1 MILTE
6 INLIILRDRSSDIIS
21 LAMPD
26 GNLQNQ
32 TRSLK
37 GKADIHN
44 VGTMSQCQ
52 KDICLIK
59 VTSVKE
65 FTLFINLFC
74 KYLTEPQKCYIS

>member
-1 MILTE
+1 M
-6 INLIILRDRSSDIIS
+6 ILRDRSSDIVS

-37 GKADIHN
+37 GKGDIYN
-44 VGTMSQCQ
+44 VGNW

-65 FTLFINLFC
+65 FTLFINPFC
-74 KYLTEPQKCYIS
+74 K

>member
-6 INLIILRDRSSDIIS
+6 ITLMILRDRSSDIVS
-21 LAMPD
+21 LAMSD

-44 VGTMSQCQ
+44 VGNR

-59 VTSVKE
+59 VTSVKDR
-65 FTLFINLFC
+65 
-74 KYLTEPQKCYIS
+74 P